1 MSSLSLMGSASAQA
15 YVNERSNVA
24 NATSRNVAEPYR
36 HLLSKTCREGSRAG
50 LFRPFRER
58 PHYDP
63 SCVSARLR
71 KIRRQPLAT
80 LCDFSGECR
89 KWQRWV
95 TLRKSH
101 GEHKSAALPLRAEKS
116 PLGTE

>member
-15 YVNERSNVA
+15 YVNERGNLA

-63 SCVSARLR
+63 QAGFARD
-71 KIRRQPLAT
+71 
-80 LCDFSGECR
+80 CE
-89 KWQRWV
+89 
-95 TLRKSH
+95 
-101 GEHKSAALPLRAEKS
+101 KSANSRLPPFAIFQANLRNSRDGSKHDRLCLS
-116 PLGTE
+116 IC